1 MLRNPDAKSSKNSQL
16 ETVQRAEVMLKNK
29 QKIDGLKKKAKRMMD
44 AENKKQAMQA
54 AGDFEESTLKEML
67 KLRAN
72 MMLGGIDVEQ
82 LKGPIAQVLSRNVM
96 P

>member
-1 MLRNPDAKSSKNSQL
+1 
-16 ETVQRAEVMLKNK
+16 MLKNK

-44 AENKKQAMQA
+44 AENKRQAMQA

-67 KLRAN
+67 KLRAK

-82 LKGPIAQVLSRNVM
+82 LKGPIAQVFKSKILYPRPMRVF
-96 P
+96 